1 MEPAFAGMAI
11 FFLFSVAK
19 SIFLALSG
27 ERAKTGLFRMN
38 MMMTEQM
45 SRRFLRWLSLAF
57 AVCVLSGATYAK
69 NAQILIVGDSLSA
82 GYGLTAG
89 EGWVD
94 LLAKKLA
101 REKISAAVTN
111 ASISG
116 DTTAGGLSRLPALL
130 SKYRPTH
137 VVIELGGN
145 DGLRGSPVAAAKANL
160 LKMTELSKAAGA
172 KVLIVGMQMPPNF
185 GASYTAQF
193 EAMFADTAKVTGSA
207 LVPRFLEKI
216 GADLSKFQ
224 PERIHPIAAAQPT
237 LLDTVWP
244 ALLTLLK

>member
-1 MEPAFAGMAI
+1 
-11 FFLFSVAK
+11 
-19 SIFLALSG
+19 
-27 ERAKTGLFRMN
+27 MN
-38 MMMTEQM
+38 RMMTEQT
-45 SRRFLRWLSLAF
+45 SFRFLRWLSLIFSVF
-57 AVCVLSGATYAK
+57 ALSGTAYAK
-69 NAQILIVGDSLSA
+69 NAQILILGDSISA
-82 GYGLTAG
+82 GYGLSAG

-101 REKISAAVTN
+101 REKISAEVTN

-130 SKYRPTH
+130 SKHKPTH

-145 DGLRGSPVAAAKANL
+145 DGLRGSPITSAKANL

-193 EAMFADTAKVTGSA
+193 EAMYADTAKATGAA

-224 PERIHPIAAAQPT
+224 ADRIHPTAAAQPG
-237 LLDTVWP
+237 LLDAVWP